1 MCPRLP
7 HLLLLLCP
15 LAVASFGERCVAA
28 PPADAPVERPVDFQH
43 DIRPLLARHC
53 YRCHGPDA
61 AKRQADLRLDS
72 HASATADLGGR
83 RAIDLANPPASELL
97 VRLTTGDEA
106 LRMPP
111 PNAGPPL
118 AAAEI
123 ERLQR
128 WIAQGAPYAPH
139 WLYAPL
145 VRPQV
150 PSITGLSETDSR
162 GTGSS
167 GTDSRGT
174 GVGHPIDAF
183 LEERATQAGL
193 TAGPVAE
200 PRVLIR
206 RVAQDLCGLPPAAV
220 GLSAD
225 VPLPDDA
232 AWNLLV
238 ERLLAHPAFGE
249 RFATWWL
256 DLVRYADTVGYH
268 GDQEHPIS
276 PYRDYVIEAFNS
288 NLPFDQFTREQLA
301 GDLLPEPTRRQ
312 IIATGYNRVL
322 QTSHEGGV
330 QQAEYQKKYD
340 ADRVRNLGQVWLGMT
355 TGCAECH
362 DHKYDQ
368 ITQRDFYSLAAYF
381 ADVDDT
387 LTFQGGDSNPTRRE
401 PEIEVFEETDLPR
414 VEALNQ
420 ELAAWKANGENPAEA
435 ERMKSLQAELNSIR
449 QRSRRTMI
457 TRRREPRVI
466 RVLSRGDWQDETG
479 PVVEARPPAFL
490 AGDQAPGPGSRLD
503 LAHWL
508 CHDAAGQTARV
519 FVNRVWALLFGEGL
533 SRSLD
538 DGGVQGD
545 LPSHPELLDWLSAE
559 FIDSGWDV
567 KHLLRCI
574 VTSRAY
580 RQTSRASEE
589 QQARDPEN
597 RLFTHQNSWRLSAEA
612 IRDQALA
619 VSGLLVSQQ
628 RGRPARPWQPAGY
641 YVQLNFPKR
650 EYQPDT
656 NPQQYRRAVYMHWQR
671 QYLHPMLVAFDAPTR
686 EECTARRNVSNTPQ
700 AALVLLNDPTFL
712 ETARALAARVMR
724 SPVPNS
730 APNTDPDRVAILWHN
745 WLDRSP
751 SPTEQAESLA
761 YLAEARRDFAEEA
774 TARAFLSPGQYQ
786 PSLPLDTSEWA
797 AWTALARV
805 VQNLGEGLIRE

>member
-1 MCPRLP
+1 MRPRWP
-7 HLLLLLCP
+7 HLLLLLCW
-15 LAVASFGERCVAA
+15 LAVTGSPGVAAAA
-28 PPADAPVERPVDFQH
+28 PPAGTIDKPRVDFQR

-61 AKRQADLRLDS
+61 AKRQANLRLDS
-72 HASATADLGGR
+72 HAGATADLGGR
-83 RAIDLANPPASELL
+83 RAVDLADPPSSELL
-97 VRLTTGDEA
+97 LRITTDDES

-111 PNAGPPL
+111 PSAGPPL
-118 AAAEI
+118 TANEV
-123 ERLQR
+123 ERLAR
-128 WIAQGAPYAPH
+128 WIVQGAPDAPH

-145 VRPQV
+145 IQPPV
-150 PSITGLSETDSR
+150 PPNAAAT
-162 GTGSS
+162 
-167 GTDSRGT
+167 
-174 GVGHPIDAF
+174 HPIDAL
-183 LEERATQAGL
+183 LEQRAEQSGL
-193 TAGPVAE
+193 NAAPLASSRQLV
-200 PRVLIR
+200 R
-206 RVAQDLCGLPPAAV
+206 RLAQDLCGLPPLHLGVSAEFP
-220 GLSAD
+220 LS
-225 VPLPDDA
+225 DDA
-232 AWNLLV
+232 AWGTLV
-238 ERLLAHPAFGE
+238 DRLLAHPAFGE

-268 GDQEHPIS
+268 GDQEHHIS

-301 GDLLPEPTRRQ
+301 GDLLPEPTSRQ

-340 ADRVRNLGQVWLGMT
+340 ADRVRNFGQVWLGLT

-362 DHKYDQ
+362 DHKYDPF
-368 ITQRDFYSLAAYF
+368 TQRDFYSLAAYF

-401 PEIEVFEETDLPR
+401 PEMEVLEEADVSR

-420 ELAAWKANGENPAEA
+420 DLAALQADEQNPSVAGRIKE
-435 ERMKSLQAELNSIR
+435 LQAELTALR
-449 QRSRRTMI
+449 QRARRTMI

-466 RVLSRGDWQDETG
+466 RVLNRGDWQDATG
-479 PVVEARPPAFL
+479 PVVEARPPAYL
-490 AGDQAPGPGSRLD
+490 AGDLSPGPRTRLD
-503 LAHWL
+503 LADWL

-519 FVNRVWALLFGEGL
+519 FVNRLWALLFGEGL

-545 LPSHPELLDWLSAE
+545 WPTHPELLDWLSAE
-559 FIDSGWDV
+559 FVASGWNV
-567 KHLLRCI
+567 KHLVRCI

-580 RQTSRASEE
+580 RQTSDASAE
-589 QQARDPEN
+589 QQDRDPEN
-597 RLFTHQNSWRLSAEA
+597 RLFTHQNRWRLSAEA

-619 VSGLLVSQQ
+619 ASGLLVTQL

-650 EYQPDT
+650 DYQPDT

-712 ETARALAARVMR
+712 ETARALASRVLLEP
-724 SPVPNS
+724 SGSGAATGVGSS
-730 APNTDPDRVAILWHN
+730 AEAGRVERLWRY

-751 SPTEQAESLA
+751 TPTEQAEALN
-761 YLAEARRDFAEEA
+761 YLAESRRDFADEA

-786 PSLPLDTSEWA
+786 TPLPLDSTEWA

-805 VQNLGEGLIRE
+805 VQNLGEGLVRE